1 MYFLFSASAAGK
13 KLTVSDETERS
24 MRVTWTR
31 APGKVTHY
39 RLKYVPIGGGKEVAL
54 KLPGTSTSTIMKRL
68 QPKTTYNITVHPIY
82 KRGEGK
88 ARQGVGTTRTLVH
101 NSTL

>member
-1 MYFLFSASAAGK
+1 MFSANAAAK
-13 KLTVSDETERS
+13 MLIVSDETEHT
-24 MRVTWTR
+24 MKVTWTP

-39 RLKYVPIGGGKEVAL
+39 RLKYVPADGGKEVVL
-54 KLPGTSTSTIMKRL
+54 RIPGTATSTIMKRL
-68 QPKTTYNITVHPIY
+68 QPKTTYNLTVHPIY
-82 KRGEGK
+82 RHGEGK